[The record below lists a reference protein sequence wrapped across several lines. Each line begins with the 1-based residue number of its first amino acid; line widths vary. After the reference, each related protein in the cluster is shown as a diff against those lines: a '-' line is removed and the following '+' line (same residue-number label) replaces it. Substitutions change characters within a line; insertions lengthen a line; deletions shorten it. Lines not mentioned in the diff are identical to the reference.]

1 MKRLF
6 AAGLLAW
13 LAYNPPAQ
21 AQGVQTGTLTGI
33 VQSVDGLS
41 LPGVTVTT
49 TSPALLG
56 QRIAITDVNGV
67 FILKGLPPGVYT
79 VSFEIASFQPAKR
92 ENVELTVGATK
103 EVNTT
108 MVLAGRSET
117 VNVTAAA
124 PSPVATVTLSQVYT
138 KREIDTL
145 PVGRRP
151 QDIAELAPGLT
162 NNTPN
167 ASQVTISG
175 ATAFDNVFLIN
186 GVDINDNLFGTPHN
200 LFVEDAIQETNVL
213 SGAISAEYGRFS
225 GGVINMITKSGGNAF
240 SGSFRENLSNPK
252 WIDTTPRQK
261 TAGISNPDI
270 LSKSSEGTFGGPVV
284 KNRLWFF
291 SDGRLENTDT
301 NQTFI
306 LSNVGA
312 LRHDTNKR
320 GELKFTGTPASG
332 QLISGDY
339 TNNSTVQ
346 NNRYS
351 LNSNSLDPSTLV
363 TETQPNALFVTNY
376 SGVLAGKYFATAQYS
391 QKTFSFVG
399 AGGTDTAITASPI
412 RTRGVTPGIAPNL
425 LYAAPF
431 FSALD
436 PEERNNRQIT
446 GSLSYTLSRKRTGT
460 HDIKGGFEYYRSQ
473 RTGGNSQSATGY
485 VFQDDYL
492 QASGKPVDDSQGVPI
507 PVFTP
512 GVSRVQNWLSTV
524 GAVVNINTASLYV
537 QDHWIMT
544 PRVSFDLGARF
555 EAVRSNATGDIVTVD
570 TTTLVPRLGVSF
582 DVEGNG
588 RTVVQASYGHYA
600 GKYSEAQFAAN
611 TDVGNPSRVT
621 YGYTGPAGQGRDFAP
636 AFNLAN
642 YGTIISASFP
652 TSNIFVAPG
661 LSSPTVREFTLGL
674 GRALG
679 DKGYAKATYQFRR
692 WYNFVE
698 DFIQLSNGIVNVN
711 RNGANIGNLTKVIF
725 SNTNDIQREYQ
736 ALLLQNSYRFRD
748 NISFGAHYTLQL
760 KNDGNSN
767 VEAANQPGITSLVGN
782 YPEIFGPA
790 LDRYVPQ
797 GRLADYQQHKLR
809 MYGTYTLGMGRFGA
823 IDLSPIWRVDS
834 GHVFSYIASQVPLT
848 AIELARNPGYPA
860 NDINANTAQDL
871 FFGQR
876 GAGQFPGY
884 GVLDFAAGYNI
895 PVWKSARPWIKFE
908 VYNVLDN
915 EKLIGWDVTV
925 TPDPN
930 SPKDA
935 SGLPTGYIKGA
946 NFGKAIQDTGSFPQ
960 PVPGTIGG
968 RLFRMAL
975 GFRF

>member
-6 AAGLLAW
+6 AAGFLALLAYGP
-13 LAYNPPAQ
+13 LTH
-21 AQGVQTGTLTGI
+21 AQGVQSGTITGI

-56 QRIAITDVNGV
+56 QRTAITDVNGV

-79 VSFEIASFQPAKR
+79 VSFDIASFQPAKR

-103 EVNTT
+103 DVNTT
-108 MVLAGRSET
+108 MVLAARSET

-124 PSPVATVTLSQVYT
+124 PSPVATVTLGQVYT
-138 KREIDTL
+138 KRELDTL

-167 ASQVTISG
+167 TSQVTISG
-175 ATAFDNVFLIN
+175 ATAFDNVFLMN

-225 GGVINMITKSGGNAF
+225 GGVINMITKSGGNTF

-306 LSNVGA
+306 LSSLGA
-312 LRHDTNKR
+312 LRHDENKR

-332 QLISGDY
+332 HLISGDY

-363 TETQPNALFVTNY
+363 TESQPNALFVTNY
-376 SGVLAGKYFATAQYS
+376 SGVLAGKYFATVQYS

-492 QASGKPVDDSQGVPI
+492 QASGKPVYDSLGVPI

-621 YGYTGPAGQGRDFAP
+621 YGYTGPAGRGRDFAP

-698 DFIQLSNGIVNVN
+698 DFIQLSNGIVNVT

-725 SNTNDIQREYQ
+725 SNTNDIHREYQ
-736 ALLLQNSYRFRD
+736 ALLLQSSYRFRD

-809 MYGTYTLGMGRFGA
+809 IYGTYTLGMGRFGA